1 MCCAYCLPVLL
12 LCHIRVLAMY
22 MYCMHG
28 HFFYCVMVIFYSY
41 FVRVLD
47 FSLSVDIFGAMPR
60 VL

>member
-1 MCCAYCLPVLL
+1 MRAYCLPVL

-22 MYCMHG
+22 IYRMHG
-28 HFFYCVMVIFYSY
+28 HFFNCAMVIFYSF